1 MSIEFKLQDMENSSD
16 WTGTILH
23 KWGKVLSYSLRS
35 PRKGNTMASGILDYA
50 GTASTDCPL
59 PDTVR
64 VVEPLPNGLGR
75 YALQNAAYEESPLQ
89 GAYEFYLKDHLGSTR
104 VVYGVGFPDPL
115 GISPNGVFRAAYDY
129 RSFGEQLELFVFTR
143 KVTENFTGKELDDE
157 TSLNYFGARYLD
169 PMLGVW
175 ISVDPARQ
183 RFSPYTYGSNNP
195 ISRIDPNGNADLRVA
210 VFYNYDQYK
219 MPVNGALMVEREI
232 SKHINPAYDKVQIR
246 SFGSKSRAEDIVRFL
261 NGADQAAIAS
271 HGGWDSE
278 GIYRLGDGADRSF
291 PAIFVDRYLIQQTLL
306 GACNAGD
313 YIEGKPDTKFISPD
327 IATADGLVSSLSE
340 AARYII
346 QGSDTYQLEQS
357 YSVDFSPSKPAMAPD
372 DME

>member
-1 MSIEFKLQDMENSSD
+1 MSELHMFMALCNTLQSKFRYYNWTHKSLPAINQQGFLALHNPSS
-16 WTGTILH
+16 TFFGT
-23 KWGKVLSYSLRS
+23 
-35 PRKGNTMASGILDYA
+35 TA
-50 GTASTDCPL
+50 GP
-59 PDTVR
+59 PM
-64 VVEPLPNGLGR
+64 
-75 YALQNAAYEESPLQ
+75 LQ
-89 GAYEFYLKDHLGSTR
+89 H
-104 VVYGVGFPDPL
+104 
-115 GISPNGVFRAAYDY
+115 AYDY
-129 RSFGEQLELFVFTR
+129 RSYGEKIDLTVLTD
-143 KVTENFTGKELDDE
+143 KVTENYTGKELDDE

-219 MPVNGALMVEREI
+219 MPVNGASMVEREI

-278 GIYRLGDGADRSF
+278 GIYRL
-291 PAIFVDRYLIQQTLL
+291 
-306 GACNAGD
+306 GD